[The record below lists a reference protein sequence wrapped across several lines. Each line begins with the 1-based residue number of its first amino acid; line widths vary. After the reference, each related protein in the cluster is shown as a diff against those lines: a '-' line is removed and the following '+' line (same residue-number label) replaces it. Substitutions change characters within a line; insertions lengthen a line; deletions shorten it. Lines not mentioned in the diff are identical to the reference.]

1 MWPHRVRGCFSRI
14 DNVLREIISKSRLL
28 ADRLVHESPE
38 REGSTM
44 IPTFTSN
51 EKVIIT
57 VAITG
62 GAHGKESNPNIPITP
77 EEQTQASLDCYN
89 AGAAVLHLHV
99 RGEDGMNTPELAFY
113 NKSVR
118 LVGEQCPIIRQIGNG
133 IGARLDKNWN
143 IVFAT
148 LEERLNLLNIDPPPE
163 MHTVNAGTFEFRTKH
178 GSITFENPMSF
189 NERYINGCNEKGFG
203 LEIEVY
209 DTGHVANILELVDR
223 GILHPPLHF
232 SIVLGIKGGTPATPD
247 SLLRMVNLLP
257 ENSTWQVVAIGKNNL
272 RTTMMAM
279 LMGGN
284 VRTGMEDTI
293 YYQKGELATSNAQL
307 VERVVRLAREV
318 GREPATVEEAKQIL
332 GLRNR
337 DK

>member
-1 MWPHRVRGCFSRI
+1 
-14 DNVLREIISKSRLL
+14 
-28 ADRLVHESPE
+28 
-38 REGSTM
+38 
-44 IPTFTSN
+44 
-51 EKVIIT
+51 
-57 VAITG
+57 
-62 GAHGKESNPNIPITP
+62 
-77 EEQTQASLDCYN
+77 
-89 AGAAVLHLHV
+89 
-99 RGEDGMNTPELAFY
+99 
-113 NKSVR
+113 
-118 LVGEQCPIIRQIGNG
+118 
-133 IGARLDKNWN
+133 
-143 IVFAT
+143 
-148 LEERLNLLNIDPPPE
+148 
-163 MHTVNAGTFEFRTKH
+163 
-178 GSITFENPMSF
+178 MSF

-209 DTGHVANILELVDR
+209 DTGHVANILELVDM

-232 SIVLGIKGGTPATPD
+232 SIVLGIKGGAPATPD

-332 GLRNR
+332 GLRDR